1 MSVKYFCYN
10 DIIVGVN
17 TTSVKIVHG
26 QRDKGKFRYLTLALM
41 AFESILLS
49 KIGQVCYFLKKSV
62 LRDIGKFRNLALALL
77 VWMYVKQQGAD
88 SKQAFLQ
95 KPAAPSLELRTTL
108 NLTHGR
114 HLPLA
119 SKIGW
124 RYCPPL
130 FLQCTALA
138 VLCSAS
144 TSYYILLLRT
154 SNVKQNED
162 WQHKFTRRIVR
173 HC

>member
-1 MSVKYFCYN
+1 MYK
-10 DIIVGVN
+10 
-17 TTSVKIVHG
+17 
-26 QRDKGKFRYLTLALM
+26 
-41 AFESILLS
+41 LS
-49 KIGQVCYFLKKSV
+49 EKQCG
-62 LRDIGKFRNLALALL
+62 RDIGKFKNLALALL

-88 SKQAFLQ
+88 S

-130 FLQCTALA
+130 SLYSALGW
-138 VLCSAS
+138 LYSALYPTS

>member
-88 SKQAFLQ
+88 SK
-95 KPAAPSLELRTTL
+95 PAAPSLELRTTL

-124 RYCPPL
+124 RYCPPPSL
-130 FLQCTALA
+130 LYSALGW
-138 VLCSAS
+138 LYSALYPTS

>member
-1 MSVKYFCYN
+1 MWS
-10 DIIVGVN
+10 
-17 TTSVKIVHG
+17 
-26 QRDKGKFRYLTLALM
+26 
-41 AFESILLS
+41 
-49 KIGQVCYFLKKSV
+49 
-62 LRDIGKFRNLALALL
+62 RDIGKFRNLALALL

-88 SKQAFLQ
+88 S

-130 FLQCTALA
+130 SLQCTGLGWLYSALYPTG
-138 VLCSAS
+138 
-144 TSYYILLLRT
+144 TSYYILLLLRT

-173 HC
+173 HCWREEKVTHYHILYVPFFWNYIHIPNFYMSSLAQGKSKYQLWSNPQI

>member
-1 MSVKYFCYN
+1 
-10 DIIVGVN
+10 
-17 TTSVKIVHG
+17 
-26 QRDKGKFRYLTLALM
+26 
-41 AFESILLS
+41 
-49 KIGQVCYFLKKSV
+49 
-62 LRDIGKFRNLALALL
+62 
-77 VWMYVKQQGAD
+77 MYVKQQGAD
-88 SKQAFLQ
+88 S

-130 FLQCTALA
+130 SLYSALGW
-138 VLCSAS
+138 LYSALYPTS

-173 HC
+173 HCWREEKVTHYHILYVPFFFETTYTKFLHVFLSSREEQIPVDQTLKSRWPRFTNG

>member
-1 MSVKYFCYN
+1 
-10 DIIVGVN
+10 
-17 TTSVKIVHG
+17 
-26 QRDKGKFRYLTLALM
+26 
-41 AFESILLS
+41 
-49 KIGQVCYFLKKSV
+49 
-62 LRDIGKFRNLALALL
+62 
-77 VWMYVKQQGAD
+77 MYVKQQGAD
-88 SKQAFLQ
+88 S

-130 FLQCTALA
+130 SLYSALGW
-138 VLCSAS
+138 LYSALYPTS

-173 HC
+173 HCWREEKVTHYHILYVPFFWNYIYIPTFYMSSLAQGKSKYQLIKPSNLDDQDLQMDKQT